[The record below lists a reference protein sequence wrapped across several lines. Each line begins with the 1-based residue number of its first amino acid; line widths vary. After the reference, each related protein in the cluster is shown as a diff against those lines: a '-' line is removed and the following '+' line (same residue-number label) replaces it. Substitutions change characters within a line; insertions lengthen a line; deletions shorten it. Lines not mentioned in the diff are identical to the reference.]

1 MKSMTG
7 YGRGECA
14 QDGFKVTVELSSVN
28 RKQSEISVLLPRELE
43 VLEAQ
48 IRDVINRFVARGRV
62 TARVSLHSA
71 DGRMSGRVRLNAGLA
86 KAYVREL
93 HRLAKD
99 LKLEGPVTLD
109 MLARAPGVFQTDEEM
124 ADAEDF
130 WPVVEKSLQQ
140 AIATLLKMRERE
152 GTHLAKDLQKRIAV
166 VRKSVERVQKQAPEV
181 VKRFQEQLRE
191 RIKNAG
197 LEMPDVEDERL
208 LKEIVYFADRSDISE
223 ELTRLQSHFQQFD
236 DCVKS
241 GEPVGRTLD
250 FLAQEMNREIN
261 TIGSKAND
269 AMISRE
275 VVVLE
280 EAHDYFDETATVAN
294 ATTHTWVH
302 PLGDIISGLLRAGMS
317 LDWLHEHD
325 GEAEKERRP
334 RRADAFPGEENS
346 GTGADRPVR
355 EEGRC
360 LLRSDQQPAEDFS
373 HLQFRRREDI
383 C

>member
-1 MKSMTG
+1 MTG

-71 DGRMSGRVRLNAGLA
+71 DGQMSSRVRLNAGLA

-130 WPVVEKSLQQ
+130 WPVVEKSLQR
-140 AIATLLKMRERE
+140 ALATLLKMRERE
-152 GTHLAKDLQKRIAV
+152 GAHLARDLAARVKIMRKSTAQIQKQSPEVQKRY
-166 VRKSVERVQKQAPEV
+166 R
-181 VKRFQEQLRE
+181 EQLLL
-191 RIKNAG
+191 RIQNAG
-197 LEMPDVEDERL
+197 VETPAADDERL

-223 ELTRLQSHFQQFD
+223 ELTRLQSHFQQFE
-236 DCVKS
+236 DCLAS
-241 GEPVGRTLD
+241 GEPVGRVLD

-269 AMISRE
+269 SLISRA
-275 VVVLE
+275 VVTLKAELE
-280 EAHDYFDETATVAN
+280 KF
-294 ATTHTWVH
+294 
-302 PLGDIISGLLRAGMS
+302 
-317 LDWLHEHD
+317 
-325 GEAEKERRP
+325 
-334 RRADAFPGEENS
+334 
-346 GTGADRPVR
+346 R
-355 EEGRC
+355 EQAQNVE
-360 LLRSDQQPAEDFS
+360 
-373 HLQFRRREDI
+373 
-383 C
+383 